1 MIDLH
6 LHSTAS
12 DGALAPPGLV
22 RRVHDAGVRTMSLTD
37 HDTMQ
42 GVPAAAA
49 AAAELGLEFIP
60 GVEITSV
67 LDRRDCHILGY
78 FLAAQP
84 PGLARFF
91 DNQRTGRLD
100 RARTISAR
108 LAKLGAPI
116 DIEALIEEAR
126 SVRAVVTRPL
136 IARAVVAAGHAQSV
150 KEVFDRWLGDGRPAC
165 VTREGPSP
173 TDVVR
178 RIAGAGGVASLA
190 HPGLLRRDD
199 LIPRL
204 ARAGLGAIEAH
215 HADHGRADR
224 ERYAALAQR
233 LGLAVS
239 GGSDYH
245 GDQHRRAKQLGTVG
259 PNPAELALLR
269 QRLHE
274 AASAAGRLPRAD
286 IIHA

>member
-12 DGALAPPGLV
+12 DGVLDPPALVGRV
-22 RRVHDAGVRTMSLTD
+22 RDAGVRTLSLTD
-37 HDTMQ
+37 HDTME

-67 LDRRDCHILGY
+67 LERRDCHILGY
-78 FLAAQP
+78 FLAADP
-84 PGLARFF
+84 PGLARFL
-91 DNQRTGRLD
+91 DSQRTGRLD
-100 RARTISAR
+100 RARTIAAR
-108 LAKLGAPI
+108 LATLGAQI
-116 DIEALIEEAR
+116 DIEALVRKSRA
-126 SVRAVVTRPL
+126 VRAVVTRPL
-136 IARAVVAAGHAQSV
+136 IARAVVAAGHAKSV

-165 VTREGPSP
+165 VTRQGPSP
-173 TDVVR
+173 ADVVR
-178 RIAGAGGVASLA
+178 RITGAGGVASLA

-215 HADHGRADR
+215 HADHGRAER
-224 ERYAALAQR
+224 ARYAALAER

-245 GDQHRRAKQLGTVG
+245 GDHHHRAKHLGAVG
-259 PNPAELALLR
+259 PNPAELTRLR
-269 QRLHE
+269 QRLRE
-274 AASAAGRLPRAD
+274 AAA

>member
-12 DGALAPPGLV
+12 DGALDPPALV
-22 RRVHDAGVRTMSLTD
+22 SRVRGAGVRTLSLTD
-37 HDTMQ
+37 HDTME

-49 AAAELGLEFIP
+49 AAAELGLEFVP

-78 FLAAQP
+78 FLSAQP
-84 PGLARFF
+84 PDLAGFF
-91 DNQRTGRLD
+91 DSQRTGRLD
-100 RARTISAR
+100 RARTIAAR

-116 DIEALIEEAR
+116 DIETLIREAR
-126 SVRAVVTRPL
+126 AVRKVVTRPL
-136 IARAVVAAGHAQSV
+136 IARAVVAAGHAQSL
-150 KEVFDRWLGDGRPAC
+150 KEAFDRWLGDGRPAC

-173 TDVVR
+173 AQVVR
-178 RIAGAGGVASLA
+178 RIVEAGGVASLA

-199 LIPRL
+199 LIPGL

-215 HADHGRADR
+215 HADHGRTER
-224 ERYAALAQR
+224 ERYAALAER

-245 GDQHRRAKQLGTVG
+245 GDHHRRAKHVGTVG
-259 PNPAELALLR
+259 PSPAEWARLR
-269 QRLHE
+269 QRLGD
-274 AASAAGRLPRAD
+274 AARAVAAG
-286 IIHA
+286 

>member
-12 DGALAPPGLV
+12 DGALDPPALV
-22 RRVHDAGVRTMSLTD
+22 GRVRDAGVRTLSLTD
-37 HDTMQ
+37 HDTME

-49 AAAELGLEFIP
+49 AAAELGLECIP

-67 LDRRDCHILGY
+67 LERRDCHILGY
-78 FLAAQP
+78 FLSAHP

-91 DNQRTGRLD
+91 DSQRTGRLD
-100 RARTISAR
+100 RARAIAAR

-116 DIEALIEEAR
+116 DIEAVIRKAR
-126 SVRAVVTRPL
+126 SVRTVVTRPL
-136 IARAVVAAGHAQSV
+136 IARAVVAAGHADSRKV
-150 KEVFDRWLGDGRPAC
+150 VFDRWLSDGRPAC
-165 VTREGPSP
+165 VTRPGPSP
-173 TDVVR
+173 ADVVR
-178 RIAGAGGVASLA
+178 RITAAGGVASLA

-199 LIPRL
+199 LIPHL

-215 HADHGRADR
+215 HADHGRAER
-224 ERYAALAQR
+224 ARYAALAER

-245 GDQHRRAKQLGTVG
+245 GDHHRRAKQLGAVG
-259 PNPAELALLR
+259 PSPAELARLR
-269 QRLHE
+269 QRLQE
-274 AASAAGRLPRAD
+274 AARAVAAG
-286 IIHA
+286 

>member
-12 DGALAPPGLV
+12 DGALDPPALV
-22 RRVHDAGVRTMSLTD
+22 RRARSAGVRTLSLTD
-37 HDTMQ
+37 HDTME

-67 LDRRDCHILGY
+67 LERRDCHILGY
-78 FLAAQP
+78 FHSAHP
-84 PGLARFF
+84 PGLACFF
-91 DNQRTGRLD
+91 DSQGTGRLD
-100 RARTISAR
+100 RARTIAAR

-116 DIEALIEEAR
+116 DIEALIQRAR

-136 IARAVVAAGHAQSV
+136 IARAVVEAGHAEST

-165 VTREGPSP
+165 VTRQGPSP
-173 TDVVR
+173 ADVVR
-178 RIAGAGGVASLA
+178 RIAAAGGVASLA

-215 HADHGRADR
+215 HADHGRSERA
-224 ERYAALAQR
+224 RYAALAER

-245 GDQHRRAKQLGTVG
+245 GDHHRRAKHLGLVG
-259 PNPAELALLR
+259 PTPAELARLQ
-269 QRLHE
+269 QRLRE
-274 AASAAGRLPRAD
+274 AARALAGG
-286 IIHA
+286 

>member
-12 DGALAPPGLV
+12 DGVLDPPALVGRV
-22 RRVHDAGVRTMSLTD
+22 RDAGVRTLSLTD
-37 HDTMQ
+37 HDTME

-60 GVEITSV
+60 GVEITAV

-78 FLAAQP
+78 FLAADP
-84 PGLARFF
+84 PGLARFL
-91 DNQRTGRLD
+91 DSQRTGRLD
-100 RARTISAR
+100 RARTIAAR
-108 LAKLGAPI
+108 LATLGAPI
-116 DIEALIEEAR
+116 DIEALIRKAR

-136 IARAVVAAGHAQSV
+136 IARAVVAAGHAKSV

-165 VTREGPSP
+165 VTRQGPSP
-173 TDVVR
+173 ADVVR

-215 HADHGRADR
+215 HADHGRAER
-224 ERYAALAQR
+224 ARYAALAER
-233 LGLAVS
+233 FGLAVS

-245 GDQHRRAKQLGTVG
+245 GDHHHRAKHLGAVG
-259 PNPAELALLR
+259 PNPAELTRLR
-269 QRLHE
+269 QRLRE
-274 AASAAGRLPRAD
+274 AASAAPAAD